1 MFSPGDQI
9 RRTSRCEYEGLAIPT
24 PRQAIALKNSRT
36 FLASNALWSAS
47 IAGRKRV
54 TIVRQTFKLK
64 TRGRAIF
71 SENDYRNVIL
81 IPPSATVTLVGGDID
96 EDVFVK
102 IRYEGRVLLILSE
115 DLRAGGNV
123 SERSA

>member
-1 MFSPGDQI
+1 
-9 RRTSRCEYEGLAIPT
+9 
-24 PRQAIALKNSRT
+24 
-36 FLASNALWSAS
+36 
-47 IAGRKRV
+47 
-54 TIVRQTFKLK
+54 VRQTFKLK

-115 DLRAGGNV
+115 DLRAGGDL